1 MSSFNIPPISPIE
14 MCILDEAEIM
24 MIENA
29 GSSPAKIS
37 GFASVL
43 PGGLRDSFINCGLY
57 MSVCQCFN
65 IRTGYGRKS
74 LILFKIKS
82 S

>member
-1 MSSFNIPPISPIE
+1 MVLIE
-14 MCILDEAEIM
+14 MCILDEAEIW
-24 MIENA
+24 MIENV

-43 PGGLRDSFINCGLY
+43 PGELRGSFINCGNTAKDYHGLY

-65 IRTGYGRKS
+65 IRTGYGRKN
-74 LILFKIKS
+74 LM
-82 S
+82 